1 MTDITDQ
8 QIQDITRALDAMML
22 YNADGTYRIEYEQ
35 NNFVHPRIKSTW
47 DRLKKG
53 FKYKP
58 MEITGPIGPTG
69 YTGPG
74 EIIDFGTS
82 TTTTSTVTI
91 ASGATTASSS
101 TLTSGGTEF
110 INIY

>member
-53 FKYKP
+53 YKYKP

-69 YTGPG
+69 YTGP
-74 EIIDFGTS
+74 FGTS

>member
-47 DRLKKG
+47 DRLVKNY
-53 FKYKP
+53 KYKP
-58 MEITGPIGPTG
+58 MEITGPTG
-69 YTGPG
+69 YTGCRG
-74 EIIDFGTS
+74 YDDAIV
-82 TTTTSTVTI
+82 TTTSTSASSTATW
-91 ASGATTASSS
+91 ASGTGA
-101 TLTSGGTEF
+101 
-110 INIY
+110 